1 MHDVIACFHIIIS
14 CILQLL
20 HGFTSAFVA
29 HIMFMSRDP
38 FVSAAVVGVWV
49 MRMHMCSQRIS
60 LHLLRI
66 LTSSSLCHT
75 HGVFVEH
82 PGGGQP

>member
-1 MHDVIACFHIIIS
+1 MHDVIAWFHIIIS

-38 FVSAAVVGVWV
+38 FVYAE
-49 MRMHMCSQRIS
+49 RLQTLKFLLLFLC
-60 LHLLRI
+60 LHVPYIRL
-66 LTSSSLCHT
+66 
-75 HGVFVEH
+75 
-82 PGGGQP
+82 